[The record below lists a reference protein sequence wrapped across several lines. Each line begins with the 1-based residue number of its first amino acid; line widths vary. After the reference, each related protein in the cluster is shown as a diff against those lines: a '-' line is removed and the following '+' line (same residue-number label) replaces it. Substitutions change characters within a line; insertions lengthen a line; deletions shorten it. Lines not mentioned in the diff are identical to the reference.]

1 MARNSRRRRRP
12 PHRAGRFLGVYIFL
26 SVILIT
32 AVVVAGCIVFF
43 KVNQFE
49 VQGNDRYSK
58 EQVVEA
64 SGVDTGDNLCLVDK
78 SKTAANV
85 IDNLPYVNTVNV
97 RRSLPDTVVITVT
110 ETDAVAAVQGED
122 GWWLISVDGKL
133 LEEQETAGDHVTVTG
148 LPLVSPKAGDA
159 ITVEADYRLM
169 RRSVIELLT
178 AMQSRDHLD
187 KLRSIRCEDDAQMVM
202 DYDGRLQVRLLSDAD
217 YDYQVKMLEAVL
229 EKYVNVN
236 WTKED
241 TGTLDM
247 TYEDGHPH
255 LTKDKK

>member
-1 MARNSRRRRRP
+1 MARSSRRRRRP
-12 PHRAGRFLGVYIFL
+12 PRRAGRFLGVYIFL

-49 VQGNDRYSK
+49 VQGNERYTDQ
-58 EQVVEA
+58 EVVEA

-78 SKTAANV
+78 SKTAGHV

-97 RRSLPDTVVITVT
+97 RRRLPDTVVITVT
-110 ETDAVAAVQGED
+110 ETDAVAAVQAED
-122 GWWLISVDGKL
+122 SWWLISVDGKL
-133 LEEQETAGDHVTVTG
+133 LQKKKKAGKYIAITG
-148 LPLVSPKAGDA
+148 LPLVSPKAGDTM
-159 ITVEADYRLM
+159 TVEADYRLM
-169 RRSVIELLT
+169 RKSIIELLT

-187 KLRSIRCEDDAQMVM
+187 KVKQIRCDDDAQMVM
-202 DYDGRLQVRLLSDAD
+202 DYNGKLQVKLLSDAD

-236 WTKED
+236 WSKED